1 MEKHI
6 IEGLDLRYLDA
17 FRVCDM
23 INQPIHITT
32 PDGIVRFVNLAWSA
46 VYGIPQQEAL
56 GKSIKELMTLSDY
69 YVSLPEIQ
77 NFDSAE
83 LKYTVLEKPTNRSA
97 ADFAIEQK
105 KPITMLNQTPA
116 RNKVIVTATPILDEA
131 GEVVMVFTLI
141 QDLTMLA
148 GWHDFMQN
156 TLEKVETFQKELA
169 NLRSNIADSLILGNS
184 HETKELRRLI
194 SIIAPSDASILIIG
208 ESGTG
213 KEVAAKQIYAESQR
227 CDKPFVTVNCSA
239 IPENLL
245 ESELFGHEKGAF
257 TGATS
262 TKLGLFE
269 VANHGTILLDEIGE
283 FPLQLQPKLLRALQE
298 REIRRVG
305 GNKTIPIDVRVISAT
320 NQDLKAMVTQGLFR
334 ADLYYRL
341 NVFPLPIPPLRE
353 RPDDI
358 PILAATFLQGFNKK
372 YGKNKTFT
380 HQAIAALQKY
390 SWPGNV
396 RELENLIERLAIV
409 GDEPSITADQVSYLM
424 EFRLSGPGKAA
435 PQEEEQTLKA
445 AVDALEKRMITEA
458 IRQHGSTYKAAEVL
472 GTSQSTIVRKM
483 QMLGIHK
490 EGE

>member
-1 MEKHI
+1 MEHPVYKNI
-6 IEGLDLRYLDA
+6 DLRYIDV
-17 FRVCDM
+17 FRVADM

-32 PDGIVRFVNLAWSA
+32 PDGIVRFVNAAWSI
-46 VYGIPQQEAL
+46 VYGIPQEQAI
-56 GKSIKELMTLSDY
+56 GKAIKELMTLSDY
-69 YVSLPEIQ
+69 YVSLPEVN
-77 NFDSAE
+77 NFDSTK
-83 LKYTVLEKPTNRSA
+83 LNYTVLDKPTNRSA

-105 KPITMLNQTPA
+105 KPVTMLNQTPTH
-116 RNKVIVTATPILDEA
+116 NKVLVTATPILNED

-148 GWHDFMQN
+148 GWNDFMQS

-169 NLRSNIADSLILGNS
+169 NLRSNIGESLILGNS
-184 HETKELRRLI
+184 HETNELRRLI
-194 SIIAPSDASILIIG
+194 SIIAPSDASILITG

-227 CDKPFVTVNCSA
+227 SDKPFVTINCSA

-257 TGATS
+257 TGANS

-305 GNKTIPIDVRVISAT
+305 GNNNIPIDVRVISAT
-320 NQDLKAMVTQGLFR
+320 NQDLKTMVSQGSFR

-358 PILAATFLQGFNKK
+358 PVLAANFLKVFNEK

-380 HQAIAALQKY
+380 FQAIGALQKY

-409 GDEPSITADQVSYLM
+409 GDEPTITADQVNYLM
-424 EFRLSGPGKAA
+424 DFHLSSPDKGTAHT
-435 PQEEEQTLKA
+435 EVTTLKE
-445 AVDALEKRMITEA
+445 AVDELERRLITEA
-458 IRQHGSTYKAAEVL
+458 IQQYGSTYKAAEAL

-483 QMLGIHK
+483 QLLGIHK
-490 EGE
+490 TDE

>member
-1 MEKHI
+1 MEKSTC
-6 IEGLDLRYLDA
+6 EGLDLRYLDA

-32 PDGIVRFVNLAWSA
+32 PDGIVRFVNFAWSA
-46 VYGIPQQEAL
+46 VYGIPQQEAP

-83 LKYTVLEKPTNRSA
+83 LKYTVLDKPTNRSA
-97 ADFAIEQK
+97 ADFAVEQK
-105 KPITMLNQTPA
+105 KPVTMLSQTPSK
-116 RNKVIVTATPILDEA
+116 NKVLVTATPILDEA

-148 GWHDFMQN
+148 GWNDFMQN

-213 KEVAAKQIYAESQR
+213 KEVAAKEIYAQSQR
-227 CDKPFVTVNCSA
+227 RDKPFVTVNCSA

-353 RPDDI
+353 WPDDI
-358 PILAATFLQGFNKK
+358 PALAATFLQHFNKK

-380 HQAIAALQKY
+380 FQAIAALQKY

-409 GDEPSITADQVSYLM
+409 GDEPNITADQVRYLM
-424 EFRLSGPGKAA
+424 EFRLADPGKPEDAA
-435 PQEEEQTLKA
+435 EEQSLKA

-458 IRQHGSTYKAAEVL
+458 IRQHGSTYKAAEAL

-490 EGE
+490 AGE